1 MSPTLPKFREH
12 LDELFEQ
19 YADLL
24 YERRSVVTQIKQIK
38 KTQMKKPFDQEREE
52 AFFKKCQEKLNEFSL
67 PELLSYSLL
76 MEAHAG
82 DDYPKW
88 SSRVHLENID
98 NELHEQIN
106 PLILKIIRPKLFESL
121 VLNKSYSE
129 LK

>member
-52 AFFKKCQEKLNEFSL
+52 AFLKSIKK
-67 PELLSYSLL
+67 
-76 MEAHAG
+76 
-82 DDYPKW
+82 
-88 SSRVHLENID
+88 SSMNSPY
-98 NELHEQIN
+98 QS
-106 PLILKIIRPKLFESL
+106 F
-121 VLNKSYSE
+121 
-129 LK
+129 